1 MFRSFCL
8 LALLLCAGL
17 ASAKDPPVKPTRV
30 LFVGN
35 SLTYVHNL
43 PAVFTAL
50 AHSQGREV
58 EAAMLVRGGQT
69 LTQHLQSGVLTPQLL
84 SKYDKVVLQERG
96 GDLVCAEYSPEAIE
110 HCEASRTAHA
120 KLVQQV
126 RAAGAE
132 PILLG
137 TSQPE
142 PGASRQMQENETE
155 LGRELGAPTIAV
167 SETVRLAMEKRP
179 SADWV
184 SPDHHPGEEQTLLVS
199 IELYRALFGSLPQP
213 RDLLVKGE
221 DYAASAHFTGMEV
234 LPEPRS
240 DAMRASTASR
250 IATLL
255 GDIPP
260 PAASR

>member
-1 MFRSFCL
+1 MFRSSCL

-17 ASAKDPPVKPTRV
+17 ASAKDAPVKPTRV

-43 PAVFTAL
+43 PAMFTAL
-50 AHSQGREV
+50 AQSQGHQV
-58 EAAMLVRGGQT
+58 EAAMLVRGGET
-69 LTQHLQSGVLTPQLL
+69 LTQHLESGVLTPQLL

-96 GDLVCAEYSPEAIE
+96 GDLVCAEYSPEIIE
-110 HCEASRTAHA
+110 HCEASRAA
-120 KLVQQV
+120 YARLVQQV

-137 TSQPE
+137 TSQLL
-142 PGASRQMQENETE
+142 PGASRQMQENEIQ
-155 LGRELGAPTIAV
+155 LGRELGATTIAI
-167 SETVRLAMEKRP
+167 SETVRHAMEKRP
-179 SADWV
+179 SADWL
-184 SPDHHPGEEQTLLVS
+184 SPDYHPGEEQTLLVS

-213 RDLLVKGE
+213 RDVLVKGE
-221 DYAASAHFTGMEV
+221 DYGAGAHFTGLEV

-240 DAMRASTASR
+240 DAMRASSAAR

-255 GDIPP
+255 GDIAP
-260 PAASR
+260 PAAPK

>member
-1 MFRSFCL
+1 MFRSACL

-17 ASAKDPPVKPTRV
+17 ASAKDAPVKPTRV

-50 AHSQGREV
+50 AQSQGRTV
-58 EAAMLVRGGQT
+58 EAAMLVRGGET
-69 LTQHLQSGVLTPQLL
+69 LAQHLQSGVLTPELL

-96 GDLVCAEYSPEAIE
+96 GDLVCAEYSPEIIE
-110 HCEASRTAHA
+110 HCQSSREAYAQ
-120 KLVQQV
+120 LVKQV

-137 TSQPE
+137 TSQPL
-142 PGASRQMQENETE
+142 PAVSRQMQENETE
-155 LGRELGAPTIAV
+155 LGRELGATTVVV
-167 SETVRLAMEKRP
+167 SETVRHAMEKRP

-184 SPDHHPGEEQTLLVS
+184 SPDFHPGEEQTLLVS
-199 IELYRALFGSLPQP
+199 IELYRAIFGSLPQP

-221 DYAASAHFTGMEV
+221 DYAAGAHFTGLEV
-234 LPEPRS
+234 LPEPRG
-240 DAMRASTASR
+240 DALRASTASR

-255 GDIPP
+255 EDIAA